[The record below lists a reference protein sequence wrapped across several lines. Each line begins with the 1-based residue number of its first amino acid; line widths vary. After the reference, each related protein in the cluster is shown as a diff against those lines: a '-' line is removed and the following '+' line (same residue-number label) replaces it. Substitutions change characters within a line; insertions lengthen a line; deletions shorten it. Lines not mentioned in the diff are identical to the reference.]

1 MEHYNISKLLNDST
15 VTNLLQNKWV
25 EVNNLSIA
33 QRSVNKNI
41 RFKTSV
47 LRSDLYDY
55 SDAYIVVKVAIDF
68 LAAGANENDKAEKDV
83 AFKNNAQFR
92 SCISKINSTF
102 IDNAKDL
109 NIVKII
115 PWHQEVYGIIT
126 EMKMNLSM
134 IMLQM
139 VNDLYKK
146 QK

>member
-55 SDAYIVVKVAIDF
+55 SDAYIVVKVAIDL

-139 VNDLYKK
+139 VNHLYKK

>member
-41 RFKTSV
+41 RFKISV

-55 SDAYIVVKVAIDF
+55 SDAYIVVKVAIDL

-139 VNDLYKK
+139 VNHLYKK